1 MVILLYNKDE
11 GKSSTHFSCKLS
23 VAASGDFIT
32 VFFKS
37 SLHLLKSIDCQN
49 NHHQNPNDLYIIF
62 AEIGNLIM
70 KYQEATDSLKNFGK
84 VQMGRTSV

>member
-23 VAASGDFIT
+23 AAASGDYIT
-32 VFFKS
+32 VFFKKKS
-37 SLHLLKSIDCQN
+37 SLHLLKSIVCQN
-49 NHHQNPNDLYIIF
+49 NHHQNPSDLYIIF
-62 AEIGNLIM
+62 AEIENLIM

-84 VQMGRTSV
+84 V